1 MEFSRQEYWSGLPF
15 SSPGDLSDPGIE
27 LRSSAL
33 QADSL
38 PSEPPGKPELT
49 SSLYDFYSITFSNL
63 QSTILFIYCI
73 HWVLSPSSPIKY
85 KNLHKKGTFIY
96 CVHWVI
102 PSTQNC
108 ASLVANRLFKNS
120 NRSMNYDL
128 TKTDWPYQDHIFS
141 IVSAAWSLQE
151 PSGCSWK
158 VENWKVHRSSC

>member
-1 MEFSRQEYWSGLPF
+1 MIYICVCVCVCVCICAYLLSPVRLFVTPWAVAHQAPLSMGVLQARILECVAMPSSGDHPN
-15 SSPGDLSDPGIE
+15 PRIE

-85 KNLHKKGTFIY
+85 KNLHKKVTFIY
-96 CVHWVI
+96 CVH
-102 PSTQNC
+102 
-108 ASLVANRLFKNS
+108 
-120 NRSMNYDL
+120 
-128 TKTDWPYQDHIFS
+128 
-141 IVSAAWSLQE
+141 
-151 PSGCSWK
+151 
-158 VENWKVHRSSC
+158 